1 MVRED
6 TIQQGRARQ
15 GMAGL
20 GQALHDSASE
30 GRAEQDRAGQS
41 RTIQRLY
48 NRILIYLTILADTG
62 FPSSYLIKLM
72 M

>member
-1 MVRED
+1 MVEED

-30 GRAEQDRAGQS
+30 GRAG
-41 RTIQRLY
+41 
-48 NRILIYLTILADTG
+48 
-62 FPSSYLIKLM
+62 
-72 M
+72 